1 MRIKVIY
8 SFKTE
13 IHLTGNLNSGK
24 TRMIMSNITPHIDTR
39 TKVIYPF
46 KTETHKGTG
55 KIMDY
60 SKTLILPP
68 GMFTS
73 FEEIQAYINECE

>member
-1 MRIKVIY
+1 MVL
-8 SFKTE
+8 
-13 IHLTGNLNSGK
+13 LT
-24 TRMIMSNITPHIDTR
+24 DTR